1 MTSILAR
8 NDSKAGTTMTPI
20 SARRLGPKR
29 VTPEDGA
36 IGVRVRSLRM
46 ERGLSQTALA
56 DAMGVTFQQVQK
68 YEKGSNRISG
78 SRIGQIAAALE
89 VPPSAILGTSEQQL
103 EQSLG
108 DKMTATAKGC
118 RHAAA
123 FIKLEGD
130 AQEFLVNLAEW
141 LLQVQERGK

>member
-1 MTSILAR
+1 MTSLLAR

-20 SARRLGPKR
+20 SAQRPNPKR
-29 VTPEDGA
+29 FTPQDAA
-36 IGVRVRSLRM
+36 IGLRVKSMRM
-46 ERGLSQTALA
+46 ERHLSQTALA
-56 DAMGVTFQQVQK
+56 TLIGVTFQQIQK
-68 YEKGSNRISG
+68 YEKGVNRIS
-78 SRIGQIAAALE
+78 SARLMKMAEIFE
-89 VPPSAILGTSEQQL
+89 CPPSAILGTREQQL

-108 DKMTATAKGC
+108 DKMTATRNGC

-130 AQEFLVNLAEW
+130 AQELLVNLAEW

>member
-1 MTSILAR
+1 
-8 NDSKAGTTMTPI
+8 MTPI

-29 VTPEDGA
+29 VQPEDIA
-36 IGVRVRSLRM
+36 ISVRIRSLRR
-46 ERGLSQTALA
+46 ERNMTQMDLAALI
-56 DAMGVTFQQVQK
+56 GVTYQQVQK
-68 YEKGSNRISG
+68 YEVGRNRISG
-78 SRIGQIAAALE
+78 SRIGQIAAAFD

-130 AQEFLVNLAEW
+130 AQELLVNLAEW
-141 LLQVQERGK
+141 LLQVQERRK